1 MYALTIFNSIYDNK
15 TNKKMDFS
23 NWKQFEKLLYD
34 LSKIELKN
42 KKDAQ
47 LISPAIYESNTTRA
61 NKNVTAW
68 AGWAALDI
76 DDHDFKGNLQDELI
90 TRFGSFY
97 FVCYSTA
104 SSTLDKPKF
113 RIVFPIE
120 RHVPADSIKKF
131 WFALNKHFG
140 KLGDEQTKDLS
151 RMYYVPAS
159 YVGANNFIFTNNVDK
174 CIEPERL
181 MAEHP
186 YAERNTG
193 ANFIDRLPENIQK
206 EIVKYRA
213 EQLNSSAKKYQWS
226 SYRDCPFVNSN
237 LIKEYSSIANID
249 GTGRYAMIY
258 RIMTSIAVNAIR
270 SEYPISAGEIAS
282 LIRELDM
289 ETSNKYQN
297 RSLNV
302 EADRAIEFAYKN
314 I

>member
-1 MYALTIFNSIYDNK
+1 MYALTIFKSIYDNK
-15 TNKKMDFS
+15 TNKRMDFS
-23 NWKQFEKLLYD
+23 NWEQFEKLLYD

-47 LISPAIYESNTTRA
+47 LISPAIYEPDTTRA
-61 NKNVTAW
+61 NKNVTSW

-76 DDHDFKGNLQDELI
+76 DDHNFKGNLQDELI
-90 TRFGSFY
+90 TRFGAFY

-104 SSTLDKPKF
+104 SSTVGHPKF
-113 RIVFPIE
+113 RIVFPIK
-120 RHVPADSIKKF
+120 RHVPSDSIRHF

-174 CIEPERL
+174 FIDPDGL
-181 MAEHP
+181 MAEHS
-186 YAERNTG
+186 YTEKNSG
-193 ANFIDRLPENIQK
+193 ATFIDRLPENIQK

-213 EQLNSSAKKYQWS
+213 EQLNSGAKKYQWS
-226 SYRDCPFVNSN
+226 SYRDCPFVNAN
-237 LIKEYSSIANID
+237 LVKEYSSIAHVD

-270 SEYPISAGEIAS
+270 SEYPISAVEIAT

-289 ETSNKYQN
+289 ETSNKYQKRN
-297 RSLNV
+297 LNL